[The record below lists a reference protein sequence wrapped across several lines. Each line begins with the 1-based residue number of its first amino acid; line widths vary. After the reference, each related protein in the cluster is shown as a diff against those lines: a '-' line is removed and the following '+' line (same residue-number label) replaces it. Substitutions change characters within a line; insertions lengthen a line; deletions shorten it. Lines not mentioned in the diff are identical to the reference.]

1 MEPAAQRLAPLL
13 AQLTNYERTRP
24 NSQVWDLDLV
34 RALLARQG
42 APALRARAVQV
53 GGSKGKGTTCAWL
66 DALARSAGLRSGC
79 YTSPHVS
86 TLRER
91 IAVNGAP
98 IGLDLLQALLE
109 PLLAWGA
116 SQARQLTFFEV
127 MTAAAH
133 DAFAHFDVDVAI
145 WEVGLG
151 GRLDA
156 TTAVPVD
163 ASIVTTIEL
172 EHTDVLG
179 DTVEAIA
186 GEKAPVIRK
195 GGTGF
200 TGVAGPALDVI
211 RGHCRAA
218 GAQLFV
224 AGTDF
229 GWEQGRWVGTTHEG
243 VLRLA
248 DGTRHRVV
256 VPDAKQ
262 YELEA
267 LALAAAAFHHVFPAA
282 PLVLDPAPAVRL
294 PCRFE
299 VRHGP
304 DGLPLVL
311 DGAHTE
317 RSLAAVATELARRWP
332 GSRFRVLFS
341 AASGKRWREA
351 LSSLLPLA
359 DGFLVTGLTGTAGED
374 PVQIAQ
380 WLRDRG
386 HRAELHD
393 TVASALRAL
402 LDAPVPRL
410 VTGSFYLAGEARRML
425 DGTRLVE
432 QHEQP
437 A

>member
-1 MEPAAQRLAPLL
+1 MEPAAERLAPLL
-13 AQLTNYERTRP
+13 ARLTNYERTRP
-24 NSQVWDLDLV
+24 NSQVWDLALV
-34 RALLARQG
+34 RALLARTG
-42 APALRARAVQV
+42 APALRSRGIQV

-66 DALARSAGLRSGC
+66 DALARSAGLRTGC
-79 YTSPHVS
+79 YTSPHVD

-91 IAVNGAP
+91 IGVCGRP
-98 IGLDLLQALLE
+98 IGIDLLQALLE

-116 SQARQLTFFEV
+116 AQPRQLTFFEA
-127 MTAAAH
+127 MTVAAH
-133 DAFAHFDVDVAI
+133 DAFAHFDVDLAT

-156 TTAVPVD
+156 TTAIPVD

-186 GEKAPVIRK
+186 GEKAPVIRP

-200 TGVAGPALDVI
+200 TGATGAALDVI
-211 RGHCRAA
+211 RAHARDV
-218 GAQLFV
+218 GARLHV

-229 GWEQGRWVGTTHEG
+229 GWEQGRWEGTTHEG

-256 VPDAKQ
+256 VPDARQ
-262 YELEA
+262 YELDA
-267 LALAAAAFHHVFPAA
+267 LALASAAFHWLFPAA
-282 PLVLDPAPAVRL
+282 PLVLDPAPVVRL

-299 VRHGP
+299 VRHCER
-304 DGLPLVL
+304 GLPLVL

-317 RSLAAVATELARRWP
+317 RSLGAVATELARRWP
-332 GSRFRVLFS
+332 GQRFLVLFAS
-341 AASGKRWREA
+341 ASGKRWREA
-351 LSSLLPLA
+351 LSSILPLA

-374 PVQIAQ
+374 PGQVAQ
-380 WLRDRG
+380 WLRDQGQRV
-386 HRAELHD
+386 ELHE

-402 LDAPVPRL
+402 LDAQRPRL
-410 VTGSFYLAGEARRML
+410 VAGSFYLAGEARRLL
-425 DGTRLVE
+425 DGMRLVA